1 MEGLGFKRPIDPVL
15 CKFHFHL
22 IQQIFIKHFYYMQD
36 TEHCI
41 GYKEQ
46 AIVPLFEI
54 FILIKNRVGLINI

>member
-1 MEGLGFKRPIDPVL
+1 MEGLDFKRPIDPVL

-22 IQQIFIKHFYYMQD
+22 IQQIFIKHFYYIQD

-46 AIVPLFEI
+46 ANVPLFERN
-54 FILIKNRVGLINI
+54 FYSNKE